1 MEWVLGKK
9 INGEEAGGEK
19 MQSYVV
25 ADTRA
30 RFCLRT
36 MAKQTTNDRTGKT
49 HFPKLNRFI
58 LLLLFYFV
66 AQEEIWE
73 RRINWSS
80 YSYGP
85 SGKWWWQ
92 KNVDVGT
99 DKCHT

>member
-58 LLLLFYFV
+58 FIIIILFCGPRRNMRASNKLVQLFV
-66 AQEEIWE
+66 
-73 RRINWSS
+73 WS
-80 YSYGP
+80 
-85 SGKWWWQ
+85 
-92 KNVDVGT
+92 
-99 DKCHT
+99 